1 MPAVLEVLQTAG
13 NVVEYQMTVEIPKE
27 QIATEIE
34 SKLKNLAKTTKIK
47 GFRQGKVPLR
57 IVDQKFGQ
65 WVRQEVVGQLIDHSF
80 RDAVQQQQLQPLGP
94 PAIQFE
100 GDALRLEQG
109 IVYKAIFTAI
119 SPQGSPVV
127 NPTPSESPFEINDIP
142 LFTATSDQRT
152 TQVTDT
158 AMPVIEIDGL
168 RLDQPL
174 VDDNFSANRPPAG
187 GLPLDDPLK
196 EIPFFTAPVPKSSPQ
211 SPVQF
216 GSLILE
222 TEREGNEGDLPI
234 FTLSPEGQTPVQF
247 TNPLSEPTFTLF
259 PEKSKL
265 VVDGLTVEK
274 WVAQVTDDDVETM
287 LNRLRQQR
295 QTWQEV
301 ADAQMGDKVT
311 LDLVGTINGEPFKNN
326 EIKQLS
332 LILGENRLGLPTFE
346 THLIGVQTG
355 AERII
360 EVMAPPE
367 HYNPEFAGKTIRFT
381 VQVHAVTRPQL
392 PPLDTEFA
400 KVLGVESGDLATL
413 RQDTRE
419 TMTAQLQEVL
429 NYRLRQQVLI
439 ALLKANPIEAPA
451 TLIAQEQEYLLQQA
465 LQQVPAQH
473 HATLTADRFSK
484 EAEKRIQL
492 GLLTVQVAKDYG
504 IQIGAEEMRQRV
516 EKIALAYENSDDII
530 NQYYAD
536 PQRLGEIYSLLLE
549 EQVATWLLSRARIV
563 EKKTDFYTAMNS
575 QI

>member
-34 SKLKNLAKTTKIK
+34 SKLKELAKTTKIK

-65 WVRQEVVGQLIDHSF
+65 WVRQEVVGQLIDQSF
-80 RDAVQQQQLQPLGP
+80 RDALQQQHLQPLGS
-94 PAIQFE
+94 PAIQLE
-100 GDALRLEQG
+100 GNAILLEQG

-119 SPQGSPVV
+119 SPEGSPIV
-127 NPTPSESPFEINDIP
+127 NPTPSESPFEINEIP
-142 LFTATSDQRT
+142 LFTATSDQRSN
-152 TQVTDT
+152 QVTDT
-158 AMPVIEIDGL
+158 AMPAIEIDGL
-168 RLDQPL
+168 RLDQP
-174 VDDNFSANRPPAG
+174 FSTNRPPAG
-187 GLPLDDPLK
+187 GLPLNDPLK
-196 EIPFFTAPVPKSSPQ
+196 EIPFFTAPVSKSSPQ

-222 TEREGNEGDLPI
+222 TEREGNDGNLPL
-234 FTLSPEGQTPVQF
+234 FTLSPEEQTPIQF
-247 TNPLSEPTFTLF
+247 TNPISEPTFTLF
-259 PEKSKL
+259 PEKSHL

-274 WVAQVTDDDVETM
+274 WVIQVTDDDVETM

-301 ADAQMGDKVT
+301 VDAGAQMGDKVT
-311 LDLVGTINGEPFKNN
+311 LDLVGTINGQPFKNN

-360 EVMAPPE
+360 EVMAPSD

-392 PPLDTEFA
+392 PPLDAEFV
-400 KVLGVESGDLATL
+400 KTLGIEDGNLATL

-429 NYRLRQQVLI
+429 NYRLRQQILS

-451 TLIAQEQEYLLQQA
+451 SLIAQEQEYLLQQA
-465 LQQVPAQH
+465 LQQVPSQH
-473 HATLTADRFSK
+473 HATLTAEQFSK

-504 IQIGAEEMRQRV
+504 IQVGAEEMRQRV